1 LKYKISHR
9 GVENMYTTE
18 REVESFLSEYS
29 RSRVII
35 EATVRASL
43 NRALEFE
50 KKFKKPFYE
59 FTIDEILEMYKSMH
73 AISDRSLQNTNLTLK
88 HATRWML
95 DNRKLNSKSS
105 YEGIT
110 KELILSCVDTN
121 RKKNMILTKDD
132 LVEIQGELLNWT
144 DKGILQMLFLGAGSN
159 WLKELTFF
167 DMSQASRKE
176 GIIYFRTGKTIPITE
191 EDYELIKNAC
201 AEEELISFG
210 ETSRISKV
218 KSYGFYKQRFNA
230 LSANDNY
237 DDEQDRERRFR
248 FTQRRL
254 LLISKD
260 LGVQLTSGGLQTSGL
275 LHHLKQ
281 GVVES
286 GLTFREYTKTKEA
299 KELARR
305 YDITTEFYSQIL
317 IEKFEGYFL

>member
-1 LKYKISHR
+1 
-9 GVENMYTTE
+9 MYATE
-18 REVESFLSEYS
+18 REVEAFLNEYS

-50 KKFKKPFYE
+50 SKFQKPFYE
-59 FTIDEILEMYKSMH
+59 FTVDEVLEMYKSMH

-88 HATRWML
+88 HAARWML
-95 DNRKLNSKSS
+95 DKKKLNNKSP
-105 YEGIT
+105 YEDVT
-110 KELILSCVDTN
+110 KELMQSCVDTN
-121 RKKNMILTKDD
+121 KKKNMVLTKDD
-132 LVEIQGELLNWT
+132 LEEIQGQLLNWT

-167 DMSQASRKE
+167 DMSQVSRKE
-176 GIIYFRTGKTIPITE
+176 GLIYFRTGKTIPITE

-230 LSANDNY
+230 LSDNR
-237 DDEQDRERRFR
+237 DPNDEQDMERRFR
-248 FTQRRL
+248 FIQRRL

-260 LGVQLTSGGLQTSGL
+260 IGMQLTSGGIQTGGL

-281 GVVES
+281 GVEES
-286 GLTFREYTKTKEA
+286 GLTFREYVKTQEA
-299 KELARR
+299 GDLARR
-305 YDITTEFYSQIL
+305 YDILTSLYSQIL
-317 IEKFEGYFL
+317 IDKFEEYFL

>member
-1 LKYKISHR
+1 
-9 GVENMYTTE
+9 M
-18 REVESFLSEYS
+18 ESFLIEYA

-35 EATVRASL
+35 EATVKASL

-59 FTIDEILEMYKSMH
+59 FTVNEILEMYKSMH
-73 AISDRSLQNTNLTLK
+73 AISDRSLQNTNLALK

-95 DNRKLNSKSS
+95 DNKKLSIESP
-105 YEGIT
+105 YEKVT
-110 KELILSCVDTN
+110 KDLMLGCVDTK
-121 RKKNMILTKDD
+121 RKKNMVLTKDD
-132 LVEIQGELLNWT
+132 LTEIQGELLNWT

-167 DMSQASRKE
+167 DMSQIARRD
-176 GIIYFRTGKTIPITE
+176 GVIYFRTGKIIPITE
-191 EDYELIKNAC
+191 DDYVLIKHAC
-201 AEEELISFG
+201 DEEELISFG

-230 LSANDNY
+230 LSDNG
-237 DDEQDRERRFR
+237 DPTDEQDLERRFR
-248 FTQRRL
+248 FIQRRL

-260 LGVQLTSGGLQTSGL
+260 IGVQLTSGGIQTGGL

-281 GVVES
+281 GIEES
-286 GLTFREYTKTKEA
+286 GLTFREYVKTKEA

-305 YDITTEFYSQIL
+305 YDILTSLYSQVL
-317 IEKFEGYFL
+317 IDKFEEYFL